1 MVYNGAG
8 LIRRPNARRRT
19 AREPWFLVRRRVQTA
34 LTALKTDSAYWC
46 VEGLSNGNVDLP
58 LLRPKGYGKASAGGF
73 EHSCGCGRPLP
84 GRSMGL
90 LLAFVAIGIYPRLT
104 ALAHWWVSFSVW
116 NAVTITDGGDQITL
130 VLSTL
135 LLPLALT
142 DSRMWH
148 WSQTT
153 SVRPTRFGVLLA
165 RVIGQSSL
173 GLIRWQLFI
182 VYLDACLSKLAIPEW
197 RDGTAMYYWLNDNY
211 MGLPGYMHGLFEPLL
226 SSKWVALITWSVLLL
241 EFCLAISILMK
252 PRIRLYLFPLA
263 LAFHMGIALF
273 MGITSFA
280 VAMIAALLLFMVPV
294 GMDLGA
300 LLSWYR
306 AARSFRLS
314 DSAVEAS

>member
-1 MVYNGAG
+1 MARVANPWTNVYGLARTLLATATLGTLLFNPPEILFHRLIGAKNP
-8 LIRRPNARRRT
+8 IACHDAIARAT
-19 AREPWFLVRRRVQTA
+19 VF
-34 LTALKTDSAYWC
+34 C
-46 VEGLSNGNVDLP
+46 VSPGHPET
-58 LLRPKGYGKASAGGF
+58 
-73 EHSCGCGRPLP
+73 GRWLAV
-84 GRSMGL
+84 L